1 MPLVVAAVAPHG
13 FPLIPLVSD
22 DADGAL
28 ATREAMF
35 EMGRRFAA
43 AKPDVIVVAEPH
55 GFSVKGCISVGSA
68 ARAAGTLHWQ
78 DRTVEMNLPLD
89 IEFTQDVVARARAN
103 DIPVAEVGF
112 ASSDPRASV
121 APIDW
126 GSMTPLWFAGHD
138 KNMAGFGYV
147 LAGYLKGGDPEQS
160 GPPAM
165 LINPSHDIPREQN
178 VAFGRAVAEAAEASD
193 KRVAFI
199 ASCDWAHA
207 HSATGPYGLHPAAKA
222 MDGQVVAAIKANNPL
237 SLITLDDEFI
247 RNAAI
252 DGLWQLLML
261 GGALEVVPMSVDV
274 LSYEAPT
281 YYGMIVA
288 TYQREN

>member
-1 MPLVVAAVAPHG
+1 MPLVIAAVAPHG
-13 FPLIPLVSD
+13 FPLIPAVSD

-28 ATREAMF
+28 TTREAML
-35 EMGRRFAA
+35 EMGRRFKAA
-43 AKPDVIVVAEPH
+43 QPDVIVVAEPH
-55 GFSVKGCISVGSA
+55 GFRVMGSITVGNA
-68 ARAAGTLHWQ
+68 ARGAGTLHWQ
-78 DRTVEMNLPLD
+78 GRTVEMNLPLD
-89 IEFTQDVVARARAN
+89 IEFTQAVVARARAL

-121 APIDW
+121 LPIDW

-138 KNMAGFGYV
+138 TNMSGYGYV
-147 LAGYLKGGDPEQS
+147 LAGYLHGQPEQS
-160 GPPAM
+160 GPPAV
-165 LINPSHDIPREQN
+165 LITPSHEIPRQQN
-178 VAFGRAVAEAAEASD
+178 VAFGRVVAELAEESER
-193 KRVAFI
+193 RVAFI

-207 HSATGPYGLHPAAKA
+207 HSESGPYGLHPAAKQ
-222 MDGQVVAAIKANNPL
+222 MDAEVVAAIRDNEPL
-237 SLITLDDEFI
+237 RLIDLDDEYI

-261 GGALEVVPMSVDV
+261 GGALQVVPMSVDL

-288 TYQREN
+288 TYHRES